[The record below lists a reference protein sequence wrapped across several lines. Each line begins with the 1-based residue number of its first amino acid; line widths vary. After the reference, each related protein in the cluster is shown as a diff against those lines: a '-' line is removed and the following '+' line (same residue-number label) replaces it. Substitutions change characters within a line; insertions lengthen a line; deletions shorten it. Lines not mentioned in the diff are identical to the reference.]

1 MSLVVEDRTAARVT
15 LSIENPP
22 LNIVTLDAMRE
33 LERAVRSIPPR
44 TRVVVLR
51 GAGKH
56 FSAGADVGEHLP
68 DRVRD
73 MLEGLE
79 RLYLALVRVPVP
91 TIAVVRGACLGAG
104 LELALA
110 CDMMI
115 VADDAKLGVPEVT
128 LGVMPPIAAVDL
140 SARVGRAR
148 AAELIYTGRTIRGRE
163 AAAIGLALECVPD
176 AELDARADALAARI
190 ASHSSIA
197 LSACKQAL
205 DRPIERAR
213 HDALRG
219 ACETYAKSIVPS
231 HDGNE
236 GLRAF
241 LEKRAPQWKD
251 E

>member
-1 MSLVVEDRTAARVT
+1 MSLVVEDRTAGRVT
-15 LSIENPP
+15 LSLENPP
-22 LNIVTLDAMRE
+22 LNIVTLQAMRE
-33 LERAVRSIPPR
+33 LDGAVRAIPAR
-44 TRVVVLR
+44 TRVVMLR

-68 DRVRD
+68 DHVRD
-73 MLEGLE
+73 MLESLE
-79 RLYLALVRVPVP
+79 RLYLSLVRAPVP

-140 SARVGRAR
+140 PARVGRAR

-163 AAAIGLALECVPD
+163 AAAIGLALECAPD
-176 AELDARADALAARI
+176 AELDARADALAERI
-190 ASHSSIA
+190 AANSSVA
-197 LSACKQAL
+197 LRACKQAL
-205 DRPIERAR
+205 DHPLQRAR
-213 HDALRG
+213 YDAMRD
-219 ACETYAKSIVPS
+219 ACDVYAKSIVPS

-241 LEKRAPQWKD
+241 LEKRAPEWKD